1 MHGWFLYLQRIG
13 LFIFGFL
20 YLVHK
25 IVRNHRRLFNFVRFR
40 ACVLKSSIKFMI
52 LKKLLYILSAG
63 LMLFPVLFL
72 NYACRKDAVFSTD
85 ASAHLKFST
94 DTLRIDTVFTNIGSA
109 VRYFKIFNN
118 YDQSLRISKISIT
131 QKTNTIAHLNVDG
144 VSGNEF
150 ANIEI
155 APHDSIYVF
164 ATVTVNP
171 NAPVSDSPFVI
182 DEDINFVTNG
192 SAQKVVVEAWGQNA
206 NYIPDRF
213 SKGTL
218 ALLSGHDATK
228 IINWNDKKP
237 YVIYGGLF
245 VDSCV
250 LRIAAGTKIHVH
262 GGFGQ
267 LADHSSYR
275 DGIIYVLQNAHIEAL
290 GTKDNPIIFQG
301 DRLEQEFID
310 VPDQWAG
317 IIMSDNCKGNIMNYT
332 TVRNSRVG
340 IRTDSSA
347 SLALKNCKIYN
358 TASSGL
364 LTQHSNVTAEN
375 CLFYNNGVNG
385 LQIEFGG
392 DYQFTYCTFSSLG
405 SRNVALSTNNYRC
418 YAQTDLG
425 VCTQAKIYRANL
437 AMTNCIIFGGNA
449 DVISF
454 ANASADNVSNFNYGF
469 TNCIVRVKDLL
480 KVTATPDFL
489 KYCTNCINITENFGT
504 YKLFKNTNISDYH
517 LDSLSI
523 AHNQAFPQPKTLI
536 DLDAKNRDTQKPDI
550 GCYEFQPK

>member
-1 MHGWFLYLQRIG
+1 MF
-13 LFIFGFL
+13 
-20 YLVHK
+20 
-25 IVRNHRRLFNFVRFR
+25 
-40 ACVLKSSIKFMI
+40 
-52 LKKLLYILSAG
+52 LKKLLYLLPAFLILFSI
-63 LMLFPVLFL
+63 LFL
-72 NYACRKDAVFSTD
+72 NNACRKDAVFSTD
-85 ASAHLKFST
+85 GSAQLKFST
-94 DTLRIDTVFTNIGSA
+94 DTLHIDTVFTNIGSA
-109 VRYFKIFNN
+109 VRYFKVFNN
-118 YDQSLRISKISIT
+118 YNQSLRISKISIT
-131 QKTNTIAHLNVDG
+131 QKTNTISHLNVDG
-144 VSGNEF
+144 ISAKEF
-150 ANIEI
+150 TNIDI

-192 SAQKVVVEAWGQNA
+192 TTQKIVVEAWGQNA

-228 IINWNDKKP
+228 IIDWNDKKP

-245 VDSCV
+245 VDSCI
-250 LRIAAGTKIHVH
+250 LRIAAGTQIHVH

-267 LADHSSYR
+267 LSDHSTYR
-275 DGIIYVLQNAHIEAL
+275 DGLLYVLPNAHIEAL
-290 GTKDNPIIFQG
+290 GTKDKPIIFQG
-301 DRLEQEFID
+301 DRLEPEYID

-317 IIMSDNCKGNIMNYT
+317 IILSDNCKGNILNYT

-364 LTQHSNVTAEN
+364 LTQHSIITAEN

-392 DYQFTYCTFSSLG
+392 DYNFTYCTFSSLG
-405 SRNVALSTNNYRC
+405 SKNVALSANNYRC

-425 VCTQAKIYRANL
+425 VCTLAKIYRPNL
-437 AMTNCIIFGGNA
+437 AMTNCIIYGGK
-449 DVISF
+449 DDEISF
-454 ANASADNVSNFNYGF
+454 SNGSTDNVSNFNYSF

-480 KVTATPDFL
+480 KVANTPDFL
-489 KYCTNCINITENFGT
+489 KYCTNCINATGSTTPF
-504 YKLFKNTNISDYH
+504 KLFKNSNIGDYH
-517 LDSLSI
+517 LDSLSV
-523 AHNQAFPQPKTLI
+523 ARHQASAQPKILI
-536 DLDAKNRDTQKPDI
+536 DLDAKNRDAQKPDI
-550 GCYEFQPK
+550 GSYEFQPK